1 MSAYIY
7 IITNHT
13 NTTLYTG
20 ITNNLSRRIYEHKNH
35 LIKGF
40 STRYNLTK
48 LVYFEICDDITQA
61 ITREK
66 QIKAGSRQKKIELIQ
81 SINPQW
87 IDLYSTIIW

>member
-20 ITNNLSRRIYEHKNH
+20 VTNNLSRRIYEHKNH

-66 QIKAGSRQKKIELIQ
+66 QIKAGSRQKK
-81 SINPQW
+81 
-87 IDLYSTIIW
+87 